1 MDSSLLTYRI
11 TKLGCMNL
19 NIYHGSEIN
28 AIDLETEKNGLD
40 TFTLMEN
47 AGRSIFEAVEHRIS
61 KQSRIII
68 LAGKGNNGGDGIV
81 LARYLKINDYNVDLV
96 FPLGESATEVSKKHL
111 HYFLN
116 CGYQL
121 ASINGSYDV
130 IIDALLGVGTR
141 LPLSEQIITLIQ
153 WANHQ
158 QAFRMAI
165 DLPTGVQS
173 DYGEVQIAFQ
183 SDLTLCLHG
192 FKPSAFLEG
201 SIEFYGEKQV
211 LSIGLPQKGKWRI
224 WQKKDVKA
232 TFLRRAGH
240 AHKGTF
246 GTGLLIA
253 GCDEMPGS
261 AMLASLGAMRAGIG
275 KLAVATSPFASSII
289 ATRVPECTYVHNGL
303 ERIAEGMLVDGYS
316 AVAIGSGIK
325 EEELIEKALL
335 TLWGS
340 NLPIILDAGALKKRD
355 YPNRKA
361 PIIVTPHPREFSKM
375 TGITVRDIQRN
386 RLELASK
393 FSVENHVITI
403 LKGRNTVIA
412 FPNGELLIN
421 ETGNVGLA
429 KGGTGD
435 TLTGM
440 LLAFLSSYQN
450 VKSAVANAVYL
461 HGASADYYKKER
473 AATSM
478 LASDV
483 SENLTYVMKEFE

>member
-1 MDSSLLTYRI
+1 
-11 TKLGCMNL
+11 MNMH
-19 NIYHGSEIN
+19 IYHGSDIK
-28 AIDLETEKNGLD
+28 AIDLQAEKDGLD

-47 AGRSIFEAVEHRIS
+47 AGMAIFEALQVRVS
-61 KQSRIII
+61 KQSRIVI

-81 LARYLKINDYNVDLV
+81 LARYLKTSGYMVDLV
-96 FPLGESATEVSKKHL
+96 FPLGESATNVSKRHL
-111 HYFLN
+111 QFYRN
-116 CGYQL
+116 CGYETAQL
-121 ASINGSYDV
+121 NGTYDV
-130 IIDALLGVGTR
+130 IIDALFGVGTR
-141 LPLSEQIITLIQ
+141 LPLPDGVIELIQ
-153 WANHQ
+153 WANQ
-158 QAFRMAI
+158 QHAYRMAI

-173 DYGEVQIAFQ
+173 DHGKAQVAFQ
-183 SDLTLCLHG
+183 ADVTLGLHG

-201 SIEFYGEKQV
+201 SIEYYGEKQV
-211 LSIGLPQKGKWRI
+211 LSIGLEQTGLWRV
-224 WQKKDVKA
+224 WQNEDVKE

-303 ERIAEGMLVDGYS
+303 ERLAQGMKLDGYK
-316 AVAIGSGIK
+316 AVAIGPGL
-325 EEELIEKALL
+325 EDEALIEAALQ
-335 TLWGS
+335 TIWES
-340 NLPIILDAGALKKRD
+340 NLPVVLDAGALKKRK
-355 YPNRKA
+355 YPNRQA

-375 TGITVRDIQRN
+375 TGISVHDIQCN
-386 RLELASK
+386 RLELASN
-393 FSVENHVITI
+393 FSVENKVITI

-412 FPNGELLIN
+412 FPDGELIVN
-421 ETGNVGLA
+421 VTGNAGLA

-440 LLAFLSSYQN
+440 LLAFLSSYHH

-461 HGASADYYKKER
+461 HGASADYYTKEK
-473 AATSM
+473 AAASM

-483 SENLTYVMKEFE
+483 SENLAFVMKEFE